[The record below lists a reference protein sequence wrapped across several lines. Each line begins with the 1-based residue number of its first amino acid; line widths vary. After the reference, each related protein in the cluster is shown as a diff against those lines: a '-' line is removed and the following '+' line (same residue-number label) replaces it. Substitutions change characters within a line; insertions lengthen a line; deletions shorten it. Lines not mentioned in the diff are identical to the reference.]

1 MNSLIKLV
9 ILLLAHC
16 LVVYSVET
24 GTCANPD
31 CEGVRVITEEELKT
45 YETAMFHSR
54 N

>member
-16 LVVYSVET
+16 LVAYSVET

-31 CEGVRVITEEELKT
+31 CEGLRVITEDELKT
-45 YETAMFHSR
+45 YETAMFHAKI
-54 N
+54 